1 MRQLNTSSNTW
12 LIYALGG
19 GFGHLNRA
27 IALGRIASRHR
38 HVKILINTPY
48 FPYIEKF
55 LPETNCEFFA
65 ISPTADFE
73 TTCTEV
79 QKILR
84 DTDYQCLI
92 VDTFPRGLGGELAA
106 ILTELKISW
115 RVLIHR
121 DINSEYIKVKK
132 LHRFVA
138 DCFDLVLVPGEG
150 FEVAMA
156 NLPCVEHT
164 NPWLIRS
171 AWELPVRED
180 VESILR
186 LNLFERNSKILLILA
201 SGMAEELSFYGE
213 LTSIL
218 SQCLTNV
225 VVRCLSVEK
234 PDNCPESLWVFHW
247 PAIECLQVADVVVG
261 GGGYN
266 TIYECQALGV
276 PLVAFAWQRLYDRQ
290 RLRVHLAS
298 ASYEAGL
305 AQSPVVLVNCLES
318 AIAAVG
324 NLLNLP
330 VSKCCRPGYDFVNG
344 ALSAVSAIELCCNF
358 TN

>member
-1 MRQLNTSSNTW
+1 MNTSSNTW

-27 IALGRIASRHR
+27 IALGRIASPNRP
-38 HVKILINTPY
+38 VKILTNTPY
-48 FPYIEKF
+48 FRYIEKF

-73 TTCTEV
+73 TTCTQV

-84 DTDYQCLI
+84 ETDYQCLI

-106 ILTELKISW
+106 LLPELKISL

-121 DINSEYIKVKK
+121 DINFEYVKVKK

-156 NLPCVEHT
+156 NLPGVEHT

-180 VESILR
+180 VEAILR
-186 LNLFERNSKILLILA
+186 LNPVERNSKIVLVLA

-218 SQCLTNV
+218 SQDLKNV

-234 PDNCPESLWVFHW
+234 PDKCPENLWVFHW
-247 PAIECLQVADVVVG
+247 PAMECLQVADVVVG

-298 ASYEAGL
+298 ANYEAGL
-305 AQSPVVLVNCLES
+305 AQSPLVLADSLES
-318 AIAAVG
+318 AIAAVCNFL
-324 NLLNLP
+324 NLL
-330 VSKCCRPGYDFVNG
+330 VSKRYRSGYDFVNG
-344 ALSAVSAIELCCNF
+344 ALRAVFLINV
-358 TN
+358 

>member
-48 FPYIEKF
+48 FRYIEKF
-55 LPETNCEFFA
+55 LPETNCEFLE

-73 TTCTEV
+73 TTCTQV
-79 QKILR
+79 QQIVR
-84 DTDYQCLI
+84 ETDYQCLI
-92 VDTFPRGLGGELAA
+92 VDTFPRGLGGELVA
-106 ILTELKISW
+106 ILPELKISL

-121 DINSEYIKVKK
+121 DINSEYVKVKE
-132 LHRFVA
+132 LHQFVA
-138 DCFDLVLVPGEG
+138 NCFDLVLVPGEG
-150 FEVAMA
+150 FEVALA

-171 AWELPVRED
+171 DWELPKRED
-180 VESILR
+180 LESILR
-186 LNLFERNSKILLILA
+186 LNPAECNSKIVLILA

-225 VVRCLSVEK
+225 VVRCLSVK
-234 PDNCPESLWVFHW
+234 RPDKCPENLWVFHW
-247 PAIECLQVADVVVG
+247 PAMECLQVADVVVG

-290 RLRVHLAS
+290 RVRVHLAS
-298 ASYEAGL
+298 AKYEAGL
-305 AQSPVVLVNCLES
+305 AQSPVVLVDCLES

-330 VSKCCRPGYDFVNG
+330 VSKRYHPGYDFVNG
-344 ALSAVSAIELCCNF
+344 ALSAVSLINAS
-358 TN
+358 